1 MDRNWFE
8 FDSFH
13 VSFKLHAISLI
24 VNHRKTSLQ
33 LDLEPITRFSN
44 SYRGSSIFKK
54 ELSFTDLLP
63 EIPRCPYRTFYRIVP
78 HMLDKISF
86 FEKSVSRTLDQW
98 INKC

>member
-13 VSFKLHAISLI
+13 VSFNLHAISLI
-24 VNHRKTSLQ
+24 VNHRKASLQ

-44 SYRGSSIFKK
+44 SYRGSSIFRK

-63 EIPRCPYRTFYRIVP
+63 EIPYLAFYGIIP
-78 HMLDKISF
+78 HIFDKISS
-86 FEKSVSRTLDQW
+86 FEKSVSRTLDQR